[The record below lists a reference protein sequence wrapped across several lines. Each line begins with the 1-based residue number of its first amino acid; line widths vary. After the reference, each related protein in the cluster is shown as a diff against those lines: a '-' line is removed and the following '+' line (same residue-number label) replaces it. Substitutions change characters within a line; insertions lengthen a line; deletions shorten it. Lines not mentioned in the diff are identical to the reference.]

1 MEKEAPVTTDT
12 KDTTGTSATT
22 DTTDTTDI
30 TATADTTA
38 TTDITATTST
48 TATTDESGNWN
59 FFPQL
64 NKCTDNA
71 RVIFGPSPT
80 PPPAPLH

>member
-1 MEKEAPVTTDT
+1 MEEEAPVTTDT

-22 DTTDTTDI
+22 DTT
-30 TATADTTA
+30 A

-48 TATTDESGNWN
+48 TATTDECGNWN

-71 RVIFGPSPT
+71 RDIFGPSPT
-80 PPPAPLH
+80 PPPAPPH